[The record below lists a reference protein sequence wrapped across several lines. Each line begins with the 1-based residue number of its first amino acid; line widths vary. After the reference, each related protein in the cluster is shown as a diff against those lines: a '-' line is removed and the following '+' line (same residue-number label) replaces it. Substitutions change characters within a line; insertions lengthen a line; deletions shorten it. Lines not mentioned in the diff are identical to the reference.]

1 MRFARLVVPI
11 TIAALNAACGAAPPA
26 VAPKPPSI
34 AAAQKISWILR
45 MEDERIL
52 RDPAPPAPVEPAV
65 RRAGAQRRR
74 ALRRLRRLRP
84 SSCPI

>member
-11 TIAALNAACGAAPPA
+11 TIAVLSAACGAAPPA

-34 AAAQKISWILR
+34 PAAQKISWILR

-52 RDPAPPAPVEPAV
+52 RVPAPPAPVEPAV
-65 RRAGAQRRR
+65 PAPAPKKKEM
-74 ALRRLRRLRP
+74 RRLRRRPP